1 MQGSHIR
8 TNEKEKENLISMHN
22 DVYVYMK
29 RQFALKRVSATGL
42 WRVMKWGMM
51 ADYGNEGQFIQ
62 QSRTSV

>member
-1 MQGSHIR
+1 
-8 TNEKEKENLISMHN
+8 MHN

-29 RQFALKRVSATGL
+29 CQFALKRVSATGL